1 MIACCTGLW
10 FHVAVADLVVLSRE
24 EEDEGRFEVDAV
36 GARGEQ
42 LAAELLES
50 DGADVKAEWVRPPS
64 PSLLLP
70 LPMSLLYTPSVDK
83 SFNLP
88 WRAGA
93 GAAARP
99 LRGGRAGILGAHAS
113 LC

>member
-1 MIACCTGLW
+1 LIACCTGLW

-70 LPMSLLYTPSVDK
+70 LHMSLLYTPSVDN
-83 SFNLP
+83 S
-88 WRAGA
+88 
-93 GAAARP
+93 
-99 LRGGRAGILGAHAS
+99 
-113 LC
+113 